1 MIPFNSPLP
10 AMKARALVRWL
21 ATPLCVATL
30 AACSFVPKYEQ
41 PAAPVSA
48 TWPDSAGAQVE
59 GGVAAADLPWQQFVH
74 DAQLRE
80 VIQLALENNR
90 DLRVAVQNMEQARAQ
105 YQIRRADQ
113 FPSVGV
119 TGGATRSAPNPYA
132 ALGGPSVTTSYS
144 VGAGV
149 SAWELDFFG
158 RVAALKDAALADYL
172 ATEEARKSAQI
183 SLIASVASTWLQ
195 LKTDTELL
203 ALAERT
209 LGTRDQS
216 LRLTKLRFDNGASSA
231 LDMRLAESLSASAQA
246 TRAQQQRLRAQDI
259 NLLTLL
265 VGQPVPERLIPPVPA
280 VVTAEAPRDLTQ
292 ATAAVQPAA
301 DLPTFAE
308 VAAGLPSDLLLRR
321 PDIRAAEQQLIGANA
336 NIGAARANFFPT
348 ISLTA
353 SAGVG
358 SDSLSSLFSHGM
370 KVWSFAPSITLPL
383 FSGGNNMAQLRYAE
397 AEKKGLIATYEKT
410 IQSAFKDVADALARR
425 ETLSEQLDA
434 QREYVAAEQ
443 KTLDVATRS
452 YKAGA
457 GDYLTVL
464 TAQRSLWSA
473 QESLIALQQ
482 TDLENRITL
491 WQSLGGGIQ

>member
-1 MIPFNSPLP
+1 MPRVKP
-10 AMKARALVRWL
+10 ACQRIHRAEHAPDDGQRADHGLV
-21 ATPLCVATL
+21 TL
-30 AACSFVPKYEQ
+30 AADNSNLALAKSTTES
-41 PAAPVSA
+41 AANSLKIVKR
-48 TWPDSAGAQVE
+48 QQEV
-59 GGVAAADLPWQQFVH
+59 GVAAATDVSE
-74 DAQLRE
+74 AM
-80 VIQLALENNR
+80 
-90 DLRVAVQNMEQARAQ
+90 AVYQQAR
-105 YQIRRADQ
+105 
-113 FPSVGV
+113 
-119 TGGATRSAPNPYA
+119 
-132 ALGGPSVTTSYS
+132 
-144 VGAGV
+144 
-149 SAWELDFFG
+149 
-158 RVAALKDAALADYL
+158 
-172 ATEEARKSAQI
+172 
-183 SLIASVASTWLQ
+183 ASVASYQTLVMQ
-195 LKTDTELL
+195 DKNALNLL
-203 ALAERT
+203 AGDTVPENLLPGT
-209 LGTRDQS
+209 L
-216 LRLTKLRFDNGASSA
+216 
-231 LDMRLAESLSASAQA
+231 ESLSDNAI
-246 TRAQQQRLRAQDI
+246 T
-259 NLLTLL
+259 
-265 VGQPVPERLIPPVPA
+265 LIP
-280 VVTAEAPRDLTQ
+280 
-292 ATAAVQPAA
+292 
-301 DLPTFAE
+301 
-308 VAAGLPSDLLLRR
+308 AGVSSSALLRR
-321 PDIRAAEQQLIGANA
+321 PDIQEAEHNLLSANA
-336 NIGAARANFFPT
+336 NIGAARASFFPT

-353 SAGVG
+353 SAGAG